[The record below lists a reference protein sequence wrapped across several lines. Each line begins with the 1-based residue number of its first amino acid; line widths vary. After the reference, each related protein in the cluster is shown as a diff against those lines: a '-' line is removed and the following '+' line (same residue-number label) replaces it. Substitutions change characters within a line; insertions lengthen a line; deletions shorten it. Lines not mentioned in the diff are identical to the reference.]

1 MYSRRS
7 RTPEMATLKAGVLGG
22 GAVRHSP
29 AGARPA
35 GSASA
40 GPRRRKRLKLWPYAF
55 IAVPIAAIVILE
67 VIPTLGV
74 VWLSFTDYNPL
85 VDGSWHSFVG
95 FANWK
100 QLIHDAQAWQA
111 FRQTLYFVALYLPA
125 SVILALLI
133 ALLLNQRVRGMAFY
147 RGVYFLPV
155 IVSWVAG
162 STMILWF
169 IDPQSGGLALV
180 MERLHLGS
188 LPYLLQQ
195 PSTALP
201 MVAATSIWKFVGYNA
216 VIFLAGLQALNPELV
231 DAAKVDGAGPL
242 RRFWYVTLPELR
254 PITTVVIVL
263 NLVLSLRLF
272 DPIKVMTNGGPN
284 FSTTTLVMYYYSVSW
299 DGLQFGYGSA
309 ITLLLTALIL
319 FGAALQFAYFRF
331 RGGES

>member
-1 MYSRRS
+1 MAAPRTDVNEAGNPPRS
-7 RTPEMATLKAGVLGG
+7 AAADQVI
-22 GAVRHSP
+22 A
-29 AGARPA
+29 A
-35 GSASA
+35 
-40 GPRRRKRLKLWPYAF
+40 PRRRRKQYKLWPYAF
-55 IAVPIAAIVILE
+55 LAVPMAAIILIE

-85 VDGSWHSFVG
+85 VEGSWYSFVG
-95 FANWK
+95 FDNWARLFADPK
-100 QLIHDAQAWQA
+100 AWQA
-111 FRQTLYFVALYLPA
+111 FWQTLYFVLLYLPA

-133 ALLLNQRVRGMAFY
+133 AILLNQKVKGRAFF

-162 STMILWF
+162 ATMILWF
-169 IDPQSGGLALV
+169 IDPQSGGLALL
-180 MERLHLGS
+180 MDALHLGD

-195 PSTALP
+195 SSTALP
-201 MVAATSIWKFVGYNA
+201 AVAATAIWKFVGYNT

-231 DAAKVDGAGPL
+231 DAAKVDGAGAL

-284 FSTTTLVMYYYSVSW
+284 FSTSTLVMYYYSVSW

-309 ITLLLTALIL
+309 ITLLLTVLIL
-319 FGAALQFAYFRF
+319 VGAAAQFAYFRF